1 MRFCALRVGV
11 SLRSSF
17 VVALKSGG
25 AAALVLRRGGELD
38 RVNGNVMAR
47 YDYEEEPVESIS
59 FQFEVGKETVRV
71 FSLLNLN
78 A

>member
-11 SLRSSF
+11 SLGSSF

-47 YDYEEEPVESIS
+47 YEEEHVESFS
-59 FQFEVGKETVRV
+59 FQFEVWKETVGV